1 MTNIKGYTCSC
12 CGEYRDELP
21 TSYGTFAPAYYE
33 FAPAEE
39 RKSRFELSE
48 DLCVM
53 DNEHFFI
60 RGCVE
65 IPIIGTEEEFIWGAW
80 VSLSEANYKRVKEHW
95 NNPELLEP
103 MLGWFST
110 ALPCYPD
117 TINLKAKVHHRADGI
132 RPYIELEPTDHPLAV
147 EFRNG
152 MTIERV
158 QEIAEELCVNNENA
172 EKEH

>member
-1 MTNIKGYTCSC
+1 MVNH
-12 CGEYRDELP
+12 DELP
-21 TSYGTFAPAYYE
+21 TSYGTVAPAYYE
-33 FAPAEE
+33 FAPPEE
-39 RKSRFELSE
+39 REKRFELSE
-48 DLCVM
+48 DLCIM

-65 IPIIGTEEEFIWGAW
+65 IPIIGTNDVFIWGVW
-80 VSLSEANYKRVKEHW
+80 ISLSEANFKIVKEHW
-95 NNPELLEP
+95 NNQELLEP

-117 TINLKAKVHHRADGI
+117 TINLKAKVNHRADGI

-147 EFRNG
+147 EFRSG

-158 QEIAEELCVNNENA
+158 QQIAQELCNNN
-172 EKEH
+172 KISD